1 MQVKKFRATSMKE
14 ALDQIKKEL
23 GPDALIIESRKVR
36 RKGIVGFFQQ
46 PQIEV
51 TAVLER
57 KSSSEPIFFPKK
69 QPVIK
74 EPILDEETKK
84 EIEKLKEMVEIIK
97 KETALTTLTT
107 TTKKESTS
115 SSMEPLNKIKNRLT
129 SRGMSLEAVDII
141 LRDLILEGVDLNSV
155 QAIEEGLRKSLI
167 KSIPIEN
174 VEDSSFKNQNTTTP
188 KVIFLVGTTG
198 VGKTTTIAK
207 LAAKYHLLDGK
218 KVGLITIDTYRIAA
232 VEQLKT
238 YAEIINIP
246 LEVAFD
252 STDYQKA
259 LRRFDD
265 MDIVFVDTAGRSQHN
280 LIQVRELSEFIET
293 KKPNEIHL
301 VISATS
307 KLEDC
312 KSIIA
317 AFMPLG
323 VTHIIYSKAD
333 ETIEHGSLF
342 DLIRVAKV
350 PVSFVANGQRVP
362 EDLQVGSTD
371 LLLDL
376 LLEN

>member
-14 ALDQIKKEL
+14 ALDKIKKEL

>member
-129 SRGMSLEAVDII
+129 SRGMSLESVDII
-141 LRDLILEGVDLNSV
+141 LRDLIFEGVDLNSV

-167 KSIPIEN
+167 KSIPIEK
-174 VEDSSFKNQNTTTP
+174 VKDSSFKDQNTMTP